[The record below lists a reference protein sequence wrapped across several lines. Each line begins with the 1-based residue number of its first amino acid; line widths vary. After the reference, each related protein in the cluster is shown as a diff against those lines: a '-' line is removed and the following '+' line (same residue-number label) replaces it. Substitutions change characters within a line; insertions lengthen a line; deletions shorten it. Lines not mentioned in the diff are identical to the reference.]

1 MPIEEVLMAFV
12 GIDIPKEEMEKG
24 IPFVS
29 FVVKEGEGA
38 VFMKPLPLSMAHG
51 ILKGSTATGSEV
63 LYRVDYLRG
72 GSEKFAA
79 GILTAGEKQKDFLKL
94 LEHDFKSGNGKADAA
109 GLYGYLEAHLTLCD
123 LERLA
128 LREIS
133 FMEKEEAEAAEYK
146 EADSSYYREI
156 LSYVEAGRKFL
167 NSSISAFSLPPFP
180 KRSAFMAKWYR
191 SHRGKR

>member
-1 MPIEEVLMAFV
+1 MAFV
-12 GIDIPKEEMEKG
+12 GIDISKEEMEKG

-29 FVVKEGEGA
+29 FVVKEGDGA
-38 VFMKPLPLSMAHG
+38 VFMEPLPLSMADG
-51 ILKGSTATGSEV
+51 ILKSRAAEGSEV
-63 LYRVDYLRG
+63 LYRVDYLWG

-79 GILTAGEKQKDFLKL
+79 GILTTGEKPKKFLAL
-94 LEHDFKSGNGKADAA
+94 LGHNIRSGNGRADAA

-133 FMEKEEAEAAEYK
+133 LMEKEEAGSPDCR

-156 LSYVEAGRKFL
+156 LSYVEAGRRCL

-180 KRSAFMAKWYR
+180 KRSVFMEKWYR
-191 SHRGKR
+191 SDKGKR

>member
-1 MPIEEVLMAFV
+1 MAFV

-38 VFMKPLPLSMAHG
+38 VFIEPLPISMADG
-51 ILKGSTATGSEV
+51 ILKGRTAAVNEV

-79 GILTAGEKQKDFLKL
+79 GILTVGEKQKGFLKL
-94 LEHDFKSGNGKADAA
+94 LEYNINSGSRKADAV
-109 GLYGYLEAHLTLCD
+109 GIYGYLEAHLTLCR

-133 FMEKEEAEAAEYK
+133 LMEKEDAGSPDYR
-146 EADSSYYREI
+146 EADSSYYREV
-156 LSYVEAGRKFL
+156 LSYVEAGRRCL
-167 NSSISAFSLPPFP
+167 NDSITGFTLPPFP
-180 KRSAFMAKWYR
+180 ERSVFMAEWYR
-191 SHRGKR
+191 SRRGKR